1 MGPKLGPNSKAG
13 SKCRTLVVILWGH
26 INAELCRRLPTFL
39 LGLHLLCVS
48 VSRVLSSSSSL
59 APDHTPQFPPFAA
72 SSFSLLLLL
81 LLLRILHS
89 LPTPIPTV
97 YNLLLLLLL
106 LPCTASFHKIG
117 SLTFSITRLVISV

>member
-1 MGPKLGPNSKAG
+1 MGPKVGPDSKAG

-26 INAELCRRLPTFL
+26 INAELCRRLLTFL

-59 APDHTPQFPPFAA
+59 APDHAPQFPPFAT
-72 SSFSLLLLL
+72 SSFSLLLL